1 MSSGSSH
8 YALENKDFFI
18 NIWNSEKNLKPNFVQ
33 GQFGLKVYN
42 IYSIPLLL

>member
-18 NIWNSEKNLKPNFVQ
+18 NIWNSEKKIETKLSS
-33 GQFGLKVYN
+33 N
-42 IYSIPLLL
+42 IIWLESI